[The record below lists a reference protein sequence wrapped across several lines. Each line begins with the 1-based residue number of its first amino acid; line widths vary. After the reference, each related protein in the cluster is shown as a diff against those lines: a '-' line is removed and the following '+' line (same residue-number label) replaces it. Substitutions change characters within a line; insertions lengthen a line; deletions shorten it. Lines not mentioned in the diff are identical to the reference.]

1 MTKIIFRVWEHNKVV
16 EDIDVKLIYA
26 PNLVNVDDVVSEY
39 KKVQAKYPTAEVMF
53 IVEEKIWQRVE
64 FSSELGVD
72 NVMVAIRALDSQLKK
87 GIL

>member
-26 PNLVNVDDVVSEY
+26 QNLVNVDDVVAEY

-64 FSSELGVD
+64 FSSDLNVE
-72 NVMVAIRALDSQLKK
+72 NVMVAVRALDSQLKK

>member
-26 PNLVNVDDVVSEY
+26 QNLVNVDDVVAEY

-72 NVMVAIRALDSQLKK
+72 NVMVAIRALDYQLKK